1 MSGKR
6 VLVVM
11 VLGAVAAAAA
21 TVVVLAASVLS
32 VLSVVVV
39 RSGSIQSNQAKQQ
52 DVTQRTLGPGARNHS
67 LQMPAANCQCQCF
80 SLWAVLSVARQR
92 E

>member
-21 TVVVLAASVLS
+21 AATVVVLAVS

-80 SLWAVLSVARQR
+80 FLWAVLSVARQR

>member
-11 VLGAVAAAAA
+11 VLGAVAVAAAA
-21 TVVVLAASVLS
+21 AA
-32 VLSVVVV
+32 VVVV
-39 RSGSIQSNQAKQQ
+39 RSGSIQSIQAKQR

-67 LQMPAANCQCQCF
+67 AQVPAASRQSQGFLLC
-80 SLWAVLSVARQR
+80 AVLSVSRQR